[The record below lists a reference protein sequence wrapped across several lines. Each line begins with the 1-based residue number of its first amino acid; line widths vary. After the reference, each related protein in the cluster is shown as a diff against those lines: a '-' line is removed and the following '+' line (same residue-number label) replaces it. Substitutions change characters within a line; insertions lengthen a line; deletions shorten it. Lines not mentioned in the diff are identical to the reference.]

1 MKSILLL
8 SLLILSSLTG
18 VSQIPAGYY
27 DDAQGLGGDVLK
39 TALYNIIKNHTEYE
53 YTTDTTDVWDI
64 LKETDKDPN
73 NTDNVILIYT
83 GWSVDAAQEWNNG
96 DGWEREHVWAKSRGD
111 FGTGLGAGTDVH
123 HLRPVDPSV
132 NSARNNRW
140 FAECDEEYIDNG
152 IPTGSYTSSTEWVWK
167 PRDEVK
173 GDVARMIFYM
183 ATRYEGENGELDL
196 EVIDYIPSDNNTTE
210 PIHALLSDLLIWN
223 AEDPVSDFEINRNDI
238 IYTYQ
243 NNRNPFID
251 YPEWVECI
259 WNDNCTGMWFTTVP
273 GTELTDR
280 ETYSYSVSAFGPNDV
295 LLAISGETIPAW
307 LTFTSITSEL
317 GSATATLT
325 GSPTFSDIGTHAVS
339 LKLSGGTETVFQNFE
354 IVVTD
359 GNPIA
364 FTSTPITDANINE
377 LYTYYITSTG
387 DEGATF
393 TLTGTLLP
401 SWLSLSDNTGA
412 TATLSGIPLSEHLGI
427 NSVELTLT
435 DDTKMTITQNFDI
448 LVIDPNDVNQIII
461 TQYYEGNSNDKFIEI
476 TNIGSSDVDLS
487 FYYLARWGTTDNPS
501 GVYTNGDALTG
512 IIAGGET
519 QVYKN
524 SGAAV
529 PAYAVAL
536 ATASTS
542 ATYFNGDDPIA
553 LLRYGD
559 TWEDRVDCLYASI
572 AGGTVWGDETG
583 FYRKETVTSG
593 NLDMS
598 VLDGSGEWIEV
609 TIEEV
614 NNAVDGTTEYLGFH
628 IGPPV
633 GTENL
638 NTQVKIYPNPACDV
652 MFAETKHQINT
663 IEILSVTGQ
672 LIKQINNF
680 NNTHAVTVSDL
691 QRGLYFLKITDYNGN
706 ISFLKFIKQ

>member
-1 MKSILLL
+1 MKFLVL
-8 SLLILSSLTG
+8 SAIFFFNGLIGL
-18 VSQIPAGYY
+18 SQIPEGYY

-39 TALYNIIKNHTEYE
+39 TALYNIIKGHNEYV

-64 LKETDKDPN
+64 LKETDKDPYN
-73 NTDNVILIYT
+73 PDNVILIYT

-111 FGTGLGAGTDVH
+111 FGTDLGAGTDVH
-123 HLRPVDPSV
+123 HLRPIDPSV

-167 PRDEVK
+167 PRDEVI

-183 ATRYEGENGELDL
+183 ATRYEGEGGEPDL
-196 EVIDYIPSDNNTTE
+196 EVIDYIPADNNTDE

-223 AEDPVSDFEINRNDI
+223 ALDPVSDYEINRNNI
-238 IYTYQ
+238 IYSYQ

-259 WNDNCTGMWFTTVP
+259 WNNNCTGMWFTTVP
-273 GTELTDR
+273 DTVLTDR
-280 ETYSYSVSAFGPNDV
+280 DTYSYSVSAFGPDDV
-295 LLAISGETIPAW
+295 LLTLSGEIIPDW
-307 LTFTSITSEL
+307 LIFRSVTSNF
-317 GSATATLT
+317 GSATATLE
-325 GSPTFSDIGTHAVS
+325 GSTDFNDIGTHAVS
-339 LKLSGGTETVFQNFE
+339 IKLSGGTETVFQNFE
-354 IVVTD
+354 ILVTD

-364 FTSTPITDANINE
+364 FTSTPVTDANVDE
-377 LYTYYITSTG
+377 LYAYYITSTG

-393 TLTGTLLP
+393 TLTGTILP
-401 SWLSLSDNTGA
+401 NWLSLSDNIGS
-412 TATLSGIPLSEHLGI
+412 TATLSGIPLIEHLGL
-427 NSVELTLT
+427 NTVELTLT

-448 LVIDPNDVNQIII
+448 LVVDPNDLNQIII

-487 FYYLARWGTTDNPS
+487 SYYLARWGTTDTPS

-512 IIAGGET
+512 IIAAGET

-524 SGAAV
+524 SGATV

-542 ATYFNGDDPIA
+542 ATYFNGDDPVA

-572 AGGTVWGDETG
+572 AGGTKWGDETG

-593 NLDMS
+593 NLEMS
-598 VLDGSGEWIEV
+598 ILDGSGEWIEV
-609 TIEEV
+609 SIEEV
-614 NNAVDGTTEYLGFH
+614 NNAVYGTTEYLGFH

-633 GTENL
+633 GTEDI
-638 NTQVKIYPNPACDV
+638 NTQVKLFPNPVSDIL
-652 MFAETKHQINT
+652 FIETKDRINS
-663 IEILSVTGQ
+663 IEVMNVTGQ
-672 LIKQINNF
+672 LIKKINNF
-680 NNTHAVTVSDL
+680 NNTLAVGLSDL
-691 QRGLYFLKITDYNGN
+691 QRGLYFMKITDCNGN
-706 ISFLKFIKQ
+706 VSLLKFVKQ